1 MRGPKRAR
9 EHSQVDSVADAAA
22 APITIRRRRR
32 ALMGGFL
39 LAVLAL
45 WTAVPLGGLS
55 LGTSAATPDLDGPG
69 RAPGLLLVRGEA
81 PASEQRTEEDRQAPF
96 GAVNEVL
103 AKAIAAA
110 TEMRKELQSLKRDNN
125 RLVAELAQANT
136 RRIELERSNE
146 LAEARIAELTN
157 TLRRDAARLAE
168 ELTRLHGQ
176 NRQLNQSLAR
186 ADATRKAAVAEAEK
200 ALAEMA
206 KKLAA
211 ATQAAAQSRAD
222 LDGLYKE
229 LEAKDQELEAK
240 DQELAAAAPS
250 LSALAQPSVPETA
263 SKTDAGQSV
272 DSPRERS
279 QTELSMAGPT
289 TAPAEAESRLADLRA
304 SIKVFNDLQLRTA
317 GVNLFSGIASV
328 NGRTVDVGAAAA
340 WDTLPAVG
348 KQSYLD
354 SLLDL
359 WLAQGGEGPAAVR
372 IVDPS
377 GRVLAEKSWP

>member
-69 RAPGLLLVRGEA
+69 RAPGLLLMRGEA

-96 GAVNEVL
+96 DAINEVL

-110 TEMRKELQSLKRDNN
+110 TEMRKELQLLKRDNN

-157 TLRRDAARLAE
+157 TLRRDAARIAE

-176 NRQLNQSLAR
+176 NRQLNQRLAR

-229 LEAKDQELEAK
+229 LEAKDQELV
-240 DQELAAAAPS
+240 AAAPS
-250 LSALAQPSVPETA
+250 PSALAQPSVPETA

-272 DSPRERS
+272 DSPSERS

-289 TAPAEAESRLADLRA
+289 TAPAEVESRLADLRA
-304 SIKVFNDLQLRTA
+304 SIKVFNELQLRTA